1 LHISKIELPFFGGML
16 DFIQPDVDVVSFIL
30 SLLWSGDI
38 VILFASIHDAN
49 FTSGMGKVV
58 SGSNLCNEEIFTTE
72 YIYLPLMIFLS

>member
-1 LHISKIELPFFGGML
+1 MSFNWML
-16 DFIQPDVDVVSFIL
+16 MFYVDVFSFIL

-58 SGSNLCNEEIFTTE
+58 SGSDLCNEELFTRTK